1 MTKPRRKARRP
12 LPSAAR
18 VTLLAMVALGL
29 VAAGCGASSPE
40 SEKAEL
46 TADAADFPTPDGRTV
61 EEIKA
66 ELGESELVVIPA
78 QQTFRKG
85 TQRVGLGVFEL
96 DNTPVPDAEIALYA
110 GPPGEPAAGPFPAT
124 ARSLAPAAP
133 FRSQTTSGD
142 PEAGEWVYTAE
153 VDLRSKG
160 EAQMLAVVDDAGEL
174 SATRIPGVVVDRF
187 AEPPQ
192 VGEKAPVINTP
203 TPEDVG
209 GNVSE
214 IDTRQPPSTLHEK
227 DFADVV
233 GTEPAV
239 LLFATP
245 ALCTSRVCGPVV
257 DITEEVKAERPDDA
271 AYILMEIF
279 KDNNVEKG
287 VREQVKEYSLQTEPW
302 LFVVDADG
310 VVSTAI
316 EGPFSKQELEEAIDK
331 VAVGS

>member
-1 MTKPRRKARRP
+1 M
-12 LPSAAR
+12 
-18 VTLLAMVALGL
+18 
-29 VAAGCGASSPE
+29 AAGCGASSSE
-40 SEKAEL
+40 SEEAPT
-46 TADAADFPTPDGRTV
+46 TADASEFPAPDGRTV

-66 ELGESELVVIPA
+66 KMGESELVVIPA

-110 GPPGEPAAGPFPAT
+110 GPPGEPAAGPFPVT
-124 ARSLAPAAP
+124 ARSLEPAAP

-142 PEAGEWVYTAE
+142 PEAGEWVYTSD
-153 VDLRSKG
+153 VDLEGKG
-160 EAQMLAVVDDAGEL
+160 EVRMLAVVNDDGEF
-174 SATRIPGVVVDRF
+174 SASRIPGVVVDRF
-187 AEPPQ
+187 PEPPEE
-192 VGEKAPVINTP
+192 GEKAPVINTP
-203 TPEDVG
+203 TAEDVG
-209 GNVSE
+209 GDLSE

-233 GTEPAV
+233 GKEPAV

-279 KDNNVEKG
+279 KDNNVEEG
-287 VREQVKEYSLQTEPW
+287 VRNQVKEYSLQTEPW

-310 VVSTAI
+310 MVSTVI
-316 EGPFSKQELEEAIDK
+316 EGPFSKQELEQALDE
-331 VAVGS
+331 VS